1 MKKAFLAV
9 AMLVSAAALLLA
21 VSCRDDSGVS
31 GKNEHGANIQTE
43 NSDDS
48 DGGTEPN
55 LAPVSSAT
63 IDTLCTYVQRKG
75 RAGTRIFQDNAHLT
89 SFLDSTG
96 YDENDS
102 FMTIK
107 KIEHQPDFNTHI
119 YFAIAGLLDWRS
131 TPKMDISEGQDTVT
145 IIYTRLVPP
154 EPIDGQCPVY
164 APPRKYVHAYFIPFT
179 EKTVTISDTLERLK
193 CVCGRH

>member
-9 AMLVSAAALLLA
+9 SMLVSAALLLA

-31 GKNEHGANIQTE
+31 GKNEHGANIQTD
-43 NSDDS
+43 NPDDS
-48 DGGTEPN
+48 GGGTEPN
-55 LAPVSSAT
+55 ITPVSNAK
-63 IDTLCTYVQRKG
+63 INTLCAYAQRKG
-75 RAGTRIFQDNAHLT
+75 HAGTRIFQDNAHLT

-96 YDENDS
+96 YNENDS

-107 KIEHQPDFNTHI
+107 KMERQPDFKTHI

-131 TPKMDISEGQDTVT
+131 PPKMDISEGQDTVT

-154 EPIDGQCPVY
+154 EPIDGQCPEY
-164 APPRKYVHAYFIPFT
+164 APPPEYVHAYFIPFT
-179 EKTVTISDTLERLK
+179 EKTVTISDTLERFK
-193 CVCGRH
+193 CACGRH